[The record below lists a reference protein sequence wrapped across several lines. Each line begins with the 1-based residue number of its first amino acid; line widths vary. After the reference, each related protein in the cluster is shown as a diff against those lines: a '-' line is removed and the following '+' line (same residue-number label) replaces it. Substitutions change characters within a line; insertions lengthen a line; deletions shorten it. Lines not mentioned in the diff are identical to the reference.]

1 MIRDYLVESHVLC
14 NESFRTWREV
24 IEACGSLLMKDEKV
38 ERPFVDSMIETVEEL
53 GPYMILL
60 PKVAFFHGKPS
71 KAVKEVCLSLV
82 TLENTVTF
90 DDFENQEIRCAF
102 GFGAIDGDSHMKM
115 LQEIVMLLQDH
126 EFIEL
131 ITNNGSK
138 AAIMKKISQY

>member
-1 MIRDYLVESHVLC
+1 MISASDRYKWGICVGERVCCS
-14 NESFRTWREV
+14 E
-24 IEACGSLLMKDEKV
+24 MK
-38 ERPFVDSMIETVEEL
+38 SNGWM
-53 GPYMILL
+53 
-60 PKVAFFHGKPS
+60 H
-71 KAVKEVCLSLV
+71 
-82 TLENTVTF
+82 NTVTF

-138 AAIMKKISQY
+138 AAIMKKIDQY